1 MRGQLGARVG
11 AALSQ
16 TCAPCGRGGGRH
28 DARRGAFKNVRMDC
42 SSRPIGAAVPAYD
55 RWRGCSRSRDMSI
68 MQTVLRS
75 PSFTVIDQVCRPP
88 RVNCGRPDGDEP
100 AHFLFTRRGSF
111 AVSVGSRT
119 CYARPGKAVLV
130 QKHADYRIAHP
141 DAAGCDCCTDVRVH
155 ESVLDSLGLAAAP
168 ACREIPHD
176 LEFQKAHLELWLGLR
191 GGSADTAEWEDLL
204 FDALGCL
211 LEGGP
216 ALPLR
221 PSRASRPL
229 ARVEEA
235 IIAQAGEN
243 LRVEQLAALAGYSP
257 FHLCRMFRAR
267 TGQSLRQFRLQQR
280 LGTALGRLADG
291 EDDLAA
297 LACDLG
303 FSSHS
308 HMTAAFH
315 RLLGRSPHQLRDEL
329 RDSDLRRL
337 QARLRSRRRTG

>member
-1 MRGQLGARVG
+1 
-11 AALSQ
+11 
-16 TCAPCGRGGGRH
+16 
-28 DARRGAFKNVRMDC
+28 
-42 SSRPIGAAVPAYD
+42 
-55 RWRGCSRSRDMSI
+55 MSI

-75 PSFTVIDQVCRPP
+75 PSFVVMDQVCRPP

-111 AVSVGSRT
+111 AVSVGGRI
-119 CYARPGKAVLV
+119 CYARPGKVVLV
-130 QKHADYRIAHP
+130 QKNADYRVAHP
-141 DAAGCDCCTDVRVH
+141 DPGGCDCCTDVRTDD
-155 ESVLDSLGLAAAP
+155 SVLDALGLVAPP

-176 LEFQKAHLELWLGLR
+176 LEFQKAHVELWLGLR
-191 GGSADTAEWEDLL
+191 DGHAGAAESEEIL

-211 LEGGP
+211 LKDE
-216 ALPLR
+216 AAMRLR
-221 PSRASRPL
+221 RSGASRRL

-243 LRVEQLAALAGYSP
+243 LRIEQLAELAGCSP
-257 FHLCRMFRAR
+257 FHLCRMFRAQ

-308 HMTAAFH
+308 HMTAAF
-315 RLLGRSPHQLRDEL
+315 RQQLGRSPREL
-329 RDSDLRRL
+329 REELRHGDLQRL
-337 QARLRSRRRTG
+337 QARLRSRRRAS